1 MSNLYF
7 ENEKKIIKKAITLPN
22 FIYKENKIFWNF
34 KKDVRINEG
43 GKIKYIKHME
53 LGNIPLH
60 GDVRVFDQ
68 LIICKINEISLSDG
82 LSLEIE
88 YEENEKINKRQLAKI
103 AKLIEAT
110 LLDIDFYDD
119 EYKDEKLFYEIDDK
133 IGYNNSINSNLL
145 IQNNETD
152 FDDDDW

>member
-7 ENEKKIIKKAITLPN
+7 ENEKKIIKKSIILPN

-68 LIICKINEISLSDG
+68 LIMCKINEISLSDG

-119 EYKDEKLFYEIDDK
+119 EYKDEKLFYEINDK
-133 IGYNNSINSNLL
+133 IEYNNSINSNLL
-145 IQNNETD
+145 VQNNETD
-152 FDDDDW
+152 FDDDW